1 MADAFFLPL
10 GGERYEATAHTS
22 GPWDANA
29 QHFGPPSALLVRGLE
44 RLVSTRPTQLARVT
58 VEILGPAPVGELEQR
73 SWVERPGRSVE
84 LVQSELA
91 ANGRTVA
98 RASGWR
104 IATSDSSAIA
114 TDAGPLLPSAE
125 AGEETAF
132 PEDWLGG
139 YLRAVEWRAVRGAIS
154 APGPAA
160 VWGRQRYPLVEGEE
174 PTGLQRLFT
183 IADSG
188 SGVSHFLPAADW
200 WFINSELTVHLR
212 RVPEG
217 EWIGLDAVTLVGPHG
232 IGTATSTLHDRSGPV
247 GTGAQA
253 LLVRPR
259 QAGGG

>member
-1 MADAFFLPL
+1 MGDAFFLPL
-10 GGERYEATAHTS
+10 GGERYEATEHTT
-22 GPWDANA
+22 GPWSPGA

-44 RLVSTRPTQLARVT
+44 RLESEHPAQLARVT

-73 SWVERPGRSVE
+73 SWIERPGRTVE
-84 LVQSELA
+84 LVQSELS

-104 IATSDSSAIA
+104 IATSDTSGVA
-114 TDAGPLLPSAE
+114 TDGGPLLPSAD
-125 AGEETAF
+125 AGSAAAF
-132 PEDWLGG
+132 PEDWQGG
-139 YLRAVEWRAVRGAIS
+139 YLHAIEWRSVRGAIS

-160 VWGRQRYPLVEGEE
+160 VWARQRYPLVDGEE
-174 PTGLQRLFT
+174 PTGLQRLFA

-188 SGVSHFLPAADW
+188 NGVSHFLPTAEW

-212 RVPEG
+212 RIPEG